1 MACYWYPIAI
11 SATVRSFH
19 LELANIDDNVYETLR
34 FRVAQHP
41 SENADRVVVRVL
53 ARALSRDERLEFGR
67 GLDHTDEPALWSHDD
82 SGQLRLW
89 VDVGAP
95 AAPRLHRA
103 HKHAEKVAVFTD
115 KNLTGLQKEWRG
127 QKIHRSDAIAVT
139 VFSPAFIAELAETVE
154 KQNQWNITLH
164 DGELTVAVGDASIG
178 CTLQHTTVNALVQS

>member
-1 MACYWYPIAI
+1 M
-11 SATVRSFH
+11 RSFH
-19 LELANIDDNVYETLR
+19 LELANIDDNVYETLK

-53 ARALSRDERLEFGR
+53 ARALSRDENLEFGR

-95 AAPRLHRA
+95 AASRLHRA
-103 HKHAEKVAVFTD
+103 HKHAEEVLVFTD

-127 QKIHRSDAIAVT
+127 QKIHRADGIKVM
-139 VFSPAFIAELAETVE
+139 VFTPAFIAELAETIE
-154 KQNQWNITLH
+154 KQNPWNITLH
-164 DGELTVAVGDASIG
+164 DGELTVTVGDKSIG
-178 CTLQHTTVNALVQS
+178 CSPQLTTVSAIVQS

>member
-1 MACYWYPIAI
+1 M
-11 SATVRSFH
+11 
-19 LELANIDDNVYETLR
+19 
-34 FRVAQHP
+34 
-41 SENADRVVVRVL
+41 
-53 ARALSRDERLEFGR
+53 
-67 GLDHTDEPALWSHDD
+67 
-82 SGQLRLW
+82 
-89 VDVGAP
+89 
-95 AAPRLHRA
+95 
-103 HKHAEKVAVFTD
+103 AVFTD